1 MTPTPDASVALPLG
15 RWRRPTG
22 TGRTPVK
29 QSRTTEAGKKS
40 FRASLGSWPQQGH
53 SRPFPNRALDHTQ
66 CHTGVWEEGG
76 REGGT
81 PPLHPP
87 CSAPGL
93 PHPLLLDVVLA
104 GALPS

>member
-1 MTPTPDASVALPLG
+1 M
-15 RWRRPTG
+15 
-22 TGRTPVK
+22 K
-29 QSRTTEAGKKS
+29 QPRTTEAGKKS

-53 SRPFPNRALDHTQ
+53 SRPFPNRALGHTP
-66 CHTGVWEEGG
+66 CHTGVWQ
-76 REGGT
+76 EGGT
-81 PPLHPP
+81 PPPHPP